1 MLLKSVKIVQST
13 SLAEP
18 FLIINEM
25 QIINVDGTD
34 IATGGSPFGQ
44 AYITVYDPSK
54 AFDKSIAQTSI
65 FYSQASPGYLG
76 YLLPTAQ
83 NVVAIKLY
91 THSTYAS
98 YRLQQG
104 KVYGSLN
111 TSNGV
116 DGTWELLAEASMEG
130 ADMWCTFVLEPQ
142 VKIARKVQSFAPLL
156 SAMPAALN
164 RGFR

>member
-1 MLLKSVKIVQST
+1 MLLKSIKIVQST
-13 SLAEP
+13 SLAYP

-34 IATGGSPFGQ
+34 IATGGTPFGQ
-44 AYITVYDPSK
+44 TNIQGYGPSR
-54 AFDKSIAQTSI
+54 AFDKGIEKLSM
-65 FYSQASPGYLG
+65 FYSQTPPCYLG

-83 NVVAIKLY
+83 DVVAIKLY
-91 THSTYAS
+91 THSEYVS

-116 DGTWELLAEASMEG
+116 DGTWELLLAEASMEG
-130 ADMWCTFVLEPQ
+130 ADMWCTFVLPQ
-142 VKIARKVQSFAPLL
+142 VKFAELSTPLL
-156 SAMPAALN
+156 LSTMPAALT